1 MTHDKLTGPSPAAHD
16 LSFRDWIGGICQ
28 RVLDGGAV
36 SPDEARR
43 MLDATGADTWDLF
56 SVANRVREAFQGL
69 DVHLCSIV
77 NAKSGLCS
85 EDCGFCSQS
94 AHFTSPIPEYKLV
107 SADECTRH
115 AEAAK
120 ARGSQALG
128 IVAAWRGLKK
138 GKTLDDVLDRIRAV
152 AAVDGVKADASLGLI
167 DDPEIPALL
176 KDAGLVTYNHNLETS
191 RRHFASVC
199 TSHSYDERV
208 TTLKLLK
215 QAGVSTCSGGI
226 FGMGESRQDR
236 VDLAFE
242 LKALDTD
249 VIPMNF
255 LNPMEGTPMADA
267 PLMPPMEA
275 LRAVAMFRLVNP
287 KAEIMLAGGREVVL
301 RDLQPLMFAAGA
313 SASMAGHYLTSGGR
327 DTTSDWHMIRDLEM
341 DYRPPGADRP
351 PAELDRLAGR
361 LPEPTAANIRTG
373 GPEVHG
379 GNRNRSLPVLTA
391 PVK

>member
-1 MTHDKLTGPSPAAHD
+1 MSHDKVTAPSPTAHD

-28 RVLDGGAV
+28 RVLEGGAV
-36 SPDEARR
+36 APDEARR
-43 MLDATGADTWDLF
+43 MLEATGADSWDLF
-56 SVANRVREAFQGL
+56 AAANRVREAFQGL

-94 AHFTSPIPEYKLV
+94 AHFASPVPEYKLV

-115 AEAAK
+115 AEAAR

-128 IVAAWRGLKK
+128 IVAAWKGLKK

-167 DDPEIPALL
+167 DDPEIPVLL
-176 KDAGLVTYNHNLETS
+176 KEAGLVTYNHNLETS
-191 RRHFASVC
+191 RGHFGSIC
-199 TSHSYDERV
+199 TSHSYDDRG

-226 FGMGESRQDR
+226 FGMGETRQDR

-242 LKALDTD
+242 LKELETD

-255 LNPMEGTPMADA
+255 LNPMAGTPMADV

-275 LRAVAMFRLVNP
+275 LRTVAMFRMVNP
-287 KAEIMLAGGREVVL
+287 TTEIMLAGGREVVL

-341 DYRPPGADRP
+341 DYRPVGAERP
-351 PAELDRLAGR
+351 PAEQERLAGR

-391 PVK
+391 TVK